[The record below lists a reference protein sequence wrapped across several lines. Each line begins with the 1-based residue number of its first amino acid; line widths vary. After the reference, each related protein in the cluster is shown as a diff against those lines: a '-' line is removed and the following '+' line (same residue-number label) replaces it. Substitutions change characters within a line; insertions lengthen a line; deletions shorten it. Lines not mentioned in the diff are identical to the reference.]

1 MATNS
6 EEWIARA
13 KRGECL
19 VYFMRLTGGCMK
31 LQLASYTMKI
41 YEDDERLIS
50 RNWQGEVTYPFTSGL
65 SVVMF
70 LEFDIGS
77 SSDDT
82 IAC

>member
-1 MATNS
+1 
-6 EEWIARA
+6 
-13 KRGECL
+13 
-19 VYFMRLTGGCMK
+19 MK